1 MKGKNHLIL
10 WFVLFIFLTTFSYNL
25 DKKEKH
31 SILPIKIINIE
42 GIINSNEKELNKNLE
57 KLKGKSLIFISRNI
71 IKESINDL
79 NLKKEI
85 KVKKIYPDTIKI
97 IVVELK
103 PLANFINKDNKFL
116 ILENGDLIEN
126 SSENK
131 FDKLPIILGSG
142 AEKKFH
148 IFYQSLMMEN
158 FEIDLI
164 KEFNYFKINRWDIVL
179 KDGKII
185 KLPINKY
192 EDSIKEFLSIYKKKD
207 YYDFKVFDFRIK
219 GQLILK

>member
-79 NLKKEI
+79 NFIKEI
-85 KVKKIYPDTIKI
+85 YLV
-97 IVVELK
+97 
-103 PLANFINKDNKFL
+103 F
-116 ILENGDLIEN
+116 
-126 SSENK
+126 S
-131 FDKLPIILGSG
+131 
-142 AEKKFH
+142 
-148 IFYQSLMMEN
+148 FY
-158 FEIDLI
+158 
-164 KEFNYFKINRWDIVL
+164 K
-179 KDGKII
+179 
-185 KLPINKY
+185 
-192 EDSIKEFLSIYKKKD
+192 
-207 YYDFKVFDFRIK
+207 
-219 GQLILK
+219 

>member
-10 WFVLFIFLTTFSYNL
+10 WLVLFIFLTTFSYNL

-79 NLKKEI
+79 NFIKEI

-103 PLANFINKDNKFL
+103 PLGNFINKDSKFL
-116 ILENGDLIEN
+116 ILESGDLIEN

-131 FDKLPIILGSG
+131 FDKLPIILGYG

-158 FEIDLI
+158 FEIDII
-164 KEFNYFKINRWDIVL
+164 KEFNYFKINRLDIVL

-207 YYDFKVFDFRIK
+207 YYNFKVFDFRIK

>member
-79 NLKKEI
+79 NFIKEI

-116 ILENGDLIEN
+116 ILESGDLIEN

>member
-10 WFVLFIFLTTFSYNL
+10 WLVLFIFLTTFSYNL

-31 SILPIKIINIE
+31 STLPIKIINIE

-79 NLKKEI
+79 NFIKEI

-103 PLANFINKDNKFL
+103 PLGNFINKDSKFL
-116 ILENGDLIEN
+116 ILESGDLIEN

-131 FDKLPIILGSG
+131 FDKLPIILGYG

-158 FEIDLI
+158 FEIDII

-207 YYDFKVFDFRIK
+207 YYNFKVFDFRIK

>member
-79 NLKKEI
+79 NFIKEI

-116 ILENGDLIEN
+116 ILESGDLIEK

>member
-10 WFVLFIFLTTFSYNL
+10 WLVLFIFLTTFSYNL

-71 IKESINDL
+71 IKESIKDL
-79 NLKKEI
+79 NLIKEI

-103 PLANFINKDNKFL
+103 PLGNFINKDSKFL
-116 ILENGDLIEN
+116 ILESGDLIEN

-131 FDKLPIILGSG
+131 FDKLPIILGYG

-158 FEIDLI
+158 FEIDII

-207 YYDFKVFDFRIK
+207 YYNFKVFDFRIK

>member
-10 WFVLFIFLTTFSYNL
+10 WLVLFIFLTTFSYNL

-79 NLKKEI
+79 NFIKEI

-103 PLANFINKDNKFL
+103 PLGNFINKDSKFL
-116 ILENGDLIEN
+116 ILESGDLIEN

-131 FDKLPIILGSG
+131 FDKLPIILGYG

-158 FEIDLI
+158 FEIDII

-207 YYDFKVFDFRIK
+207 Y
-219 GQLILK
+219 

>member
-10 WFVLFIFLTTFSYNL
+10 WLVLFIFLTTFSYNL

-79 NLKKEI
+79 NFIKEI

-103 PLANFINKDNKFL
+103 PLGNFINKDSKFL
-116 ILENGDLIEN
+116 ILESGDLIEN

-131 FDKLPIILGSG
+131 FDKLPIILGYG

-158 FEIDLI
+158 FEIDII

-179 KDGKII
+179 KDDKLL
-185 KLPINKY
+185 KLPSKNYQNSLDK
-192 EDSIKEFLSIYKKKD
+192 FLSIYKKED
-207 YYDFKVFDFRIK
+207 FRGFKVFDFRII
-219 GQLILK
+219 GELILK

>member
-10 WFVLFIFLTTFSYNL
+10 WLVLFIFLTTFSYNL

-79 NLKKEI
+79 NFIKEI

-103 PLANFINKDNKFL
+103 PLGNFINKDSKFL
-116 ILENGDLIEN
+116 ILESGDLIEN

-131 FDKLPIILGSG
+131 FDKLPIILGYG

-158 FEIDLI
+158 FEIDII

-207 YYDFKVFDFRIK
+207 YYNFKVFDFRIK

>member
-79 NLKKEI
+79 NFIKEI

>member
-10 WFVLFIFLTTFSYNL
+10 WLVLFIFLTTFSYNL

-79 NLKKEI
+79 NFIKEI

-103 PLANFINKDNKFL
+103 PLGNFINKDSKFL
-116 ILENGDLIEN
+116 ILESGDLIEN

-131 FDKLPIILGSG
+131 FDKLPIILGYG

-148 IFYQSLMMEN
+148 IFYRSLMMEN
-158 FEIDLI
+158 FEIDII

-207 YYDFKVFDFRIK
+207 YYNFKVFDFRIK

>member
-10 WFVLFIFLTTFSYNL
+10 WLVLFIFLTTFSYNL

-79 NLKKEI
+79 NFIKEI

-103 PLANFINKDNKFL
+103 PLGNFINKDNKFL
-116 ILENGDLIEN
+116 ILESGDLIEN

-131 FDKLPIILGSG
+131 FDKLPIILGYG

-158 FEIDLI
+158 FEIDII

-207 YYDFKVFDFRIK
+207 YYNFKVFDFRIK